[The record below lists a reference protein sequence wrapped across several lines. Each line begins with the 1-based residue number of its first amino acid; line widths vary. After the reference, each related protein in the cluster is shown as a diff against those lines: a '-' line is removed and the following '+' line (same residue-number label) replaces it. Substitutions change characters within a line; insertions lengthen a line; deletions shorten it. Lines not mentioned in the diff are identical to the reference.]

1 MTTGLRLAPETLGL
15 VIMRATALGAEN
27 RRRVGCY
34 LPADDDATDREVEWL
49 CGTDADRFLILED
62 RADVLARTLAALD
75 DDNVAELVALVW
87 LGEGTFGREDWTIA
101 LMSARSLD
109 TDAARA
115 LLMRNGGLDEVLQ
128 AGLQEL
134 GPPGPCAQALAVAA

>member
-1 MTTGLRLAPETLGL
+1 MTIDLRIAPETLGV
-15 VIMRATALGAEN
+15 VITRAMALGAEN
-27 RRRVGCY
+27 RRRAGAP

-62 RADVLARTLAALD
+62 RTHVLDRTLAALHD
-75 DDNVAELVALVW
+75 DHIADLVALVW

-109 TDAARA
+109 ADAARA
-115 LLMRNGGLDEVLQ
+115 HLMRTCGLDEVLQ

-134 GPPGPCAQALAVAA
+134 RPPGPCAQALAAAA